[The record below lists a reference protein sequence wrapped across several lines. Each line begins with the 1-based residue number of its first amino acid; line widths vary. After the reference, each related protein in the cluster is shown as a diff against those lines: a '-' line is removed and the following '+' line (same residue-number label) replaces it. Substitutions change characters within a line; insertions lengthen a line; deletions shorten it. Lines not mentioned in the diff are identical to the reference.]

1 MGLIKKIA
9 ELFSAKR
16 YIQKVMEEYDREQ
29 ARYAAM
35 TKAELA
41 ALSDAD
47 LLSAAVYR
55 AERRM
60 TEELGEDREGTP
72 ADWVRVLPHAAATVY
87 MLSEFEAEMLLG
99 DGLAEFFE
107 DVNRGFAPFVAGAL
121 AEIGAEEHRALYES
135 FLDREHVDTAHTE
148 SFPSYLTAKAIA
160 VFNEGYRA
168 LPVLESTLAG
178 YIRANLAEF

>member
-1 MGLIKKIA
+1 MGLIKKLA

-16 YIQKVMEEYDREQ
+16 YIQRVMEDYDREQ

-35 TKAELA
+35 SHSELD

-60 TEELGEDREGTP
+60 NEELGEERDGSP
-72 ADWVRVLPHAAATVY
+72 ADWVTVLPHSAATVY

-107 DVNRGFAPFVAGAL
+107 DVNRGFAPCIADAL
-121 AEIGAEEHRALYES
+121 AEIGAEEHRMLYEG
-135 FLDREHVDTAHTE
+135 FLLRENVDVDHPE
-148 SFPSYLTAKAIA
+148 SFPSYLTAKAITS
-160 VFNEGYRA
+160 FNECYRA
-168 LPVLESTLAG
+168 LPVLESLLAS